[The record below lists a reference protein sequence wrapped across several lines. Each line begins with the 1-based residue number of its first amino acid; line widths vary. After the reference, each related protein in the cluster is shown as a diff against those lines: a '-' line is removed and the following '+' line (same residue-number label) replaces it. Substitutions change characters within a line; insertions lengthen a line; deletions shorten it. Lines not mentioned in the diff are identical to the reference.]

1 MNNEVYVGIDVH
13 ERESQIAVLNKDGE
27 LLEEKRVPTCSLTK
41 YLSSINGRKHVAIE
55 AVGFVYPIYDK
66 LKMLNDCTVSV
77 ASPSRLQL
85 IAKSK
90 LKNDRVDAIA
100 LGELLRTNYLPVS
113 HMIDEQARE
122 KKLLAMERARY
133 ARRKARVVVEIKW
146 LLKRRGIKV
155 KGHDDL
161 KELHLPEID
170 RRLRELE
177 LLNSIIDELES
188 AIRETAANDERVK
201 LLDTIPGIAPYSA
214 LYLSTMLDDV
224 GRFHD
229 SKQAAAYLGL
239 VPSLHQSGDVS
250 YTGHIT
256 KAGDPV
262 LRSILIQCARAGIK
276 SDKRLKEFYLRI
288 KRKRGEKKAIIA
300 VARKIVV
307 YAYWILKKNVTYKEL
322 ILGRN

>member
-1 MNNEVYVGIDVH
+1 MNSEVYVGVDVH
-13 ERESQIAVLNKDGE
+13 EGESQIAVLNKDGE
-27 LLEEKRVPTCSLTK
+27 LLEEKRLPTCSLTK
-41 YLSSINGRKHVAIE
+41 YVSSINGRKHVAIE

-100 LGELLRTNYLPVS
+100 LSELLRTNYLPVS

-239 VPSLHQSGDVS
+239 VLSLYQSGDVC

-262 LRSILIQCARAGIK
+262 LRSILIQCARASIK

-288 KRKRGEKKAIIA
+288 KHKR
-300 VARKIVV
+300 RQ
-307 YAYWILKKNVTYKEL
+307 
-322 ILGRN
+322 

>member
-1 MNNEVYVGIDVH
+1 
-13 ERESQIAVLNKDGE
+13 
-27 LLEEKRVPTCSLTK
+27 
-41 YLSSINGRKHVAIE
+41 LS
-55 AVGFVYPIYDK
+55 K
-66 LKMLNDCTVSV
+66 LC
-77 ASPSRLQL
+77 SRLQL

-133 ARRKARVVVEIKW
+133 ARRKARVIVEIKW

-161 KELHLPEID
+161 KELHLPEIV
-170 RRLRELE
+170 RRLREKD

-188 AIRETAANDERVK
+188 AIRETAANDGRVK

-239 VPSLHQSGDVS
+239 VPSLYQSGDVS

-256 KAGDPV
+256 KAGDAV

-288 KRKRGEKKAIIA
+288 KHKRGK
-300 VARKIVV
+300 R
-307 YAYWILKKNVTYKEL
+307 
-322 ILGRN
+322 RQ

>member
-1 MNNEVYVGIDVH
+1 
-13 ERESQIAVLNKDGE
+13 
-27 LLEEKRVPTCSLTK
+27 
-41 YLSSINGRKHVAIE
+41 
-55 AVGFVYPIYDK
+55 
-66 LKMLNDCTVSV
+66 
-77 ASPSRLQL
+77 
-85 IAKSK
+85 
-90 LKNDRVDAIA
+90 
-100 LGELLRTNYLPVS
+100 
-113 HMIDEQARE
+113 MIDEQARE

-133 ARRKARVVVEIKW
+133 ARRKARVIVEIKW

-155 KGHDDL
+155 KWHDDL

-170 RRLRELE
+170 RRLKETE

-239 VPSLHQSGDVS
+239 VPSLYQSGDVS

-262 LRSILIQCARAGIK
+262 LRSILIQCARADIK

-288 KRKRGEKKAIIA
+288 KHKRGE
-300 VARKIVV
+300 R
-307 YAYWILKKNVTYKEL
+307 
-322 ILGRN
+322 RQ

>member
-1 MNNEVYVGIDVH
+1 M
-13 ERESQIAVLNKDGE
+13 
-27 LLEEKRVPTCSLTK
+27 
-41 YLSSINGRKHVAIE
+41 
-55 AVGFVYPIYDK
+55 
-66 LKMLNDCTVSV
+66 NDCTVSV

-177 LLNSIIDELES
+177 LLNSIIIDELES

-201 LLDTIPGIAPYSA
+201 LLDTIPGRYCT
-214 LYLSTMLDDV
+214 L
-224 GRFHD
+224 FC
-229 SKQAAAYLGL
+229 
-239 VPSLHQSGDVS
+239 SL
-250 YTGHIT
+250 
-256 KAGDPV
+256 PV
-262 LRSILIQCARAGIK
+262 N
-276 SDKRLKEFYLRI
+276 
-288 KRKRGEKKAIIA
+288 
-300 VARKIVV
+300 
-307 YAYWILKKNVTYKEL
+307 YA
-322 ILGRN
+322 